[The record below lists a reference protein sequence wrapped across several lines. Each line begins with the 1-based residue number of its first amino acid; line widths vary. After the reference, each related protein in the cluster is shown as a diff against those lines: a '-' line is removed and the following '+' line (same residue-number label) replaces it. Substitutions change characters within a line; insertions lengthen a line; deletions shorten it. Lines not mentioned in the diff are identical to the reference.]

1 MNQQEIF
8 TQVQAALVELF
19 ELDAEAVTMES
30 HLYQDLELDSID
42 AVDLVVRLQ
51 KLTGKKIKSE
61 EFKTVRTVVDV
72 VEAVTQLLAK
82 P

>member
-42 AVDLVVRLQ
+42 AVDLRC
-51 KLTGKKIKSE
+51 GCRS
-61 EFKTVRTVVDV
+61 
-72 VEAVTQLLAK
+72 
-82 P
+82 